1 MESETVKIVDF
12 AQVQSDE
19 ILLQLAQIVTEAFPG
34 EDGYPTLDKA
44 RDEVLESLGEGRLSL
59 VALDEENQVLGWIG
73 GIESYNGNAY
83 ELHPLVVK
91 ADLRSKGLGA
101 LLVRALEERVRERGA
116 MTIYLGTDDV
126 DNRTNIS
133 GQDVYPNPLEHAE
146 RLESTN
152 HHPLAFYRK
161 LGYVVV
167 GIMPDANGF
176 GKPDIFMAK
185 RIGQPRRLPHNAVMA

>member
-1 MESETVKIVDF
+1 MPYGMESEEVRIVDL

-19 ILLQLAQIVTEAFPG
+19 ILLQLAQIVNEAFPG

-59 VALDEENQVLGWIG
+59 VALDEENQVNGWIG
-73 GIESYNGNAY
+73 AIETYNGNVY
-83 ELHPLVVK
+83 ELHPLVVR
-91 ADLRSKGLGA
+91 ANVRGKGLGTQ
-101 LLVRALEERVRERGA
+101 LVRALEERVRERGA
-116 MTIYLGTDDV
+116 ITIYLGTDDV

-133 GQDVYPNPLEHAE
+133 GQDVYPEPVEHAA

-152 HHPLAFYRK
+152 NHPLAFYRK

-176 GKPDIFMAK
+176 GKPDIYMAK
-185 RIGQPRRLPHNAVMA
+185 RIGQCS